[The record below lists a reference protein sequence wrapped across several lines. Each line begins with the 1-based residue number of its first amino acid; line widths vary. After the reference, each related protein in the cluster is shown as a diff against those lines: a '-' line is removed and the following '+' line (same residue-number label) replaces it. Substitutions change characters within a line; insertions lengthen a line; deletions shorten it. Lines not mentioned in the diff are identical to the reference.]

1 MDGEWEAPQIANPK
15 CETAPGCGTWQRPM
29 IDNPNY
35 KGKWKPPMIDNVN
48 YQVGVFHCLNYRPM
62 QSFSYK
68 RLNDL
73 DSAGVIKN
81 TNTVMIVLFQVDRCK
96 VLYYLASLLCST
108 NENRFPKPD
117 KLHP

>member
-48 YQVGVFHCLNYRPM
+48 YQVGVFV
-62 QSFSYK
+62 
-68 RLNDL
+68 
-73 DSAGVIKN
+73 A
-81 TNTVMIVLFQVDRCK
+81 
-96 VLYYLASLLCST
+96 
-108 NENRFPKPD
+108 
-117 KLHP
+117 

>member
-48 YQVGVFHCLNYRPM
+48 YQVGVFIKLVA
-62 QSFSYK
+62 
-68 RLNDL
+68 
-73 DSAGVIKN
+73 SA
-81 TNTVMIVLFQVDRCK
+81 
-96 VLYYLASLLCST
+96 ASLT
-108 NENRFPKPD
+108 KRRMI
-117 KLHP
+117 